1 MPNQIK
7 GYFSSKYV
15 DPDFIGERTS
25 ARPYLIRF
33 SDIALVYAE
42 AVGPEEGLAYV
53 NHIRERAGITP
64 LSAGMSLDD
73 FRNPEHKAR
82 IIVRSQTGK
91 QVLWT
96 VYLKPYDPF
105 YIVHAAE

>member
-1 MPNQIK
+1 M
-7 GYFSSKYV
+7 F
-15 DPDFIGERTS
+15 
-25 ARPYLIRF
+25 
-33 SDIALVYAE
+33 
-42 AVGPEEGLAYV
+42 
-53 NHIRERAGITP
+53 
-64 LSAGMSLDD
+64 LDE